1 MIGLEGRLRDK
12 PRMRWMVAALVLALL
27 AGCGDSPPPEAAMPP
42 DEPAVAV
49 PPEPNVEAPVADAS
63 AEASG

>member
-1 MIGLEGRLRDK
+1 
-12 PRMRWMVAALVLALL
+12 MVAALVLALL